1 MSRAGGTPLLVHPDL
16 LGSTAG
22 AGALD
27 EVVRKGTGCKDE
39 EMVGGDEGS
48 GTCTR
53 EHDGGALGCTCGGIG
68 LMGGDSCGIAIGE
81 GTSDRGAR
89 GKASGKGLMDQL
101 ERQIGES
108 SRDCHG
114 EEMGDTL
121 GEESSVFITGAI
133 PLR

>member
-1 MSRAGGTPLLVHPDL
+1 MSCAGGTPLLVRPDL
-16 LGSTAG
+16 LGSAAG
-22 AGALD
+22 VGALD
-27 EVVRKGTGCKDE
+27 EVVHKGTGCEDE
-39 EMVGGDEGS
+39 GIVGGDEGS

-53 EHDGGALGCTCGGIG
+53 EHDGGVLGYTCGGIG
-68 LMGGDSCGIAIGE
+68 LVGGDSCGVAIEE

-89 GKASGKGLMDQL
+89 GEAGGKGLMDQL

-108 SRDCHG
+108 GGDCCG

-133 PLR
+133 PPR